1 MTKPDIKII
10 FFDIDETLYVK
21 NKAILPTSVPSVIR
35 SLKHKGIIPAIATGR
50 ARCAFPEKI
59 DQLIK
64 QEGIELFVTIN
75 GQYNSYKNQVISKHP
90 IATTEIERIIH
101 FLQIHQID
109 YAFVGNEAIA
119 VSNIT
124 PQLKKALDPIT
135 TRYFIDQDYYKTHD
149 IYQLLLFYPESQ
161 DQFIA
166 NSGILGEQFKTVR
179 WHDYSV
185 DCLVASGSKASGIDA
200 VVNHFGLTID
210 NVMAFG
216 DGLNDIEMITH
227 VGTGVAM
234 GNAHPELKKIADYV
248 TEDIEH
254 DGVLKGL
261 LALGVLNE
269 KDLI

>member
-1 MTKPDIKII
+1 MLKAPIKVI

-21 NKAILPTSVPSVIR
+21 DKAILPDTVPTVIR
-35 SLKHKGIIPAIATGR
+35 SLKRKGIIPAIATGR

-75 GQYNSYKNQVISKHP
+75 GQYNSYQNQVIAKHP
-90 IATTEIERIIH
+90 IDTTDIERIVH
-101 FLQIHQID
+101 FLSQHQIE
-109 YAFVGNEAIA
+109 YAFVGNEGIA

-124 PQLKKALDPIT
+124 PHLKQALDPIT
-135 TRYFIDQDYYKTHD
+135 TRYFIDKNYYQTHE
-149 IYQLLLFYPESQ
+149 IYQLLLFYSAEQ

-166 NSGILGEQFKTVR
+166 DSGILKDKFKTVR

-185 DCLVASGSKASGIDA
+185 DCLVATGSKASGIDA
-200 VVNHFGLTID
+200 VIEHLGLTID

-216 DGLNDIEMITH
+216 DGLNDIEMISH

-234 GNAHPELKKIADYV
+234 GNAHPELKKVADYT

-254 DGVLKGL
+254 DGLLKGL
-261 LALGVLNE
+261 LALGVLNSS
-269 KDLI
+269 DL

>member
-1 MTKPDIKII
+1 MLKAPIKVI

-21 NKAILPTSVPSVIR
+21 NKAILPDSVPTVIR
-35 SLKHKGIIPAIATGR
+35 SLKRKGIIPAIATGR

-64 QEGIELFVTIN
+64 DEGIELFVTIN
-75 GQYNSYKNQVISKHP
+75 GQYNSYKNQVITKHP
-90 IATTEIERIIH
+90 IAIADIERIIH
-101 FLQIHQID
+101 FLSQHHIE
-109 YAFVGNEAIA
+109 YAFVGNEGIA

-124 PQLKKALDPIT
+124 PQLKEALDPIT

-149 IYQLLLFYPESQ
+149 VYQLLLFYSADQ

-166 NSGILGEQFKTVR
+166 DSGILGEKFKAVR

-185 DCLVASGSKASGIDA
+185 DCLVATGSKASGIDA
-200 VVNHFGLTID
+200 VVEYLGLTID

-216 DGLNDIEMITH
+216 DGLNDIEMISH

-234 GNAHPELKKIADYV
+234 GNAHPELKKVANYI

-254 DGVLKGL
+254 DGLLKGL
-261 LALGVLNE
+261 LALGVLE
-269 KDLI
+269 ESDL